1 MVRLMDLGYLNLE
14 AIAFSD
20 LYPFLISIL
29 IGALIGTERER
40 DLLEK
45 KKRGVAG
52 LRTFIL
58 IALLGTLSAHM
69 AALYGTTFMMVAF
82 AGFALMVAVGYAAS
96 ATNLGRLDFTSEVA
110 AVIAFILG
118 VLCHSPDTVML
129 AIALA
134 ILETVILA
142 VKKTAHRYVEI
153 IREEE
158 LLDTLK
164 MGTIALI
171 ILPLLP
177 NSALGPFDVL
187 NPRNI
192 WLMVVLVSLIGYIGY
207 VMIRIFGT
215 EKGLSIT
222 GALGGL
228 VSSTAVATT
237 MAAEARAHREVIPS
251 AVFATTIASCTMFP
265 RILLEVFLVNRELF
279 LPLLLPMVSM
289 TIVGV
294 VMALILFRK
303 RETIETDVALSDPF
317 RLSPALKFGAFFALV
332 LLISK
337 VANIYFGQ
345 AGTYVASL
353 VAGLADVDA
362 ITLSLATLAK
372 NSQLGEG
379 VAVAAITLA
388 AMTNTLV
395 KLSITFI
402 LGTREFGSRVALIFL
417 PMVGVGLLAIFLF

>member
-1 MVRLMDLGYLNLE
+1 VMDLSYLRLE

-58 IALLGTLSAHM
+58 ISLLGTLSAHL
-69 AALYGTTFMMVAF
+69 AAVYGTGFIIVAF
-82 AGFALMVAVGYAAS
+82 ASFALMVAVGYAAS

-118 VLCHSPDTVML
+118 ALCYSPETAMISIV
-129 AIALA
+129 LA
-134 ILETVILA
+134 ILVTAILA
-142 VKKTAHRYVEI
+142 VKKTAHRYVET
-153 IREEE
+153 IRQEE

-164 MGTIALI
+164 MATVALV

-177 NSALGPFDVL
+177 NVPLDPLGVL

-192 WLMVVLVSLIGYIGY
+192 WLMVVLVSLIGFVGY
-207 VMIRIFGT
+207 FMIRIFGT
-215 EKGLSIT
+215 DKGLTIT

-265 RILLEVFLVNRELF
+265 RILLEVFVVNRALF
-279 LPLLLPMVSM
+279 FPLLIPMASM
-289 TIVGV
+289 TAVGV
-294 VMALILFRK
+294 AMALLIYRK
-303 RETIETDVALSDPF
+303 RETIETKVELSDPF
-317 RLSPALKFGAFFALV
+317 RLSPALKFGAFFAFV
-332 LLISK
+332 LLVSK
-337 VANIYFGQ
+337 LATTSFGD
-345 AGTYVASL
+345 AGTYAASV

-362 ITLSLATLAK
+362 ITLSLATLART
-372 NSQLGEG
+372 SQMDEG

-388 AMTNTLV
+388 AITNTLV
-395 KLSITFI
+395 KLGITFI
-402 LGTREFGSRVALIFL
+402 LGSKEFGLRVAAIFV
-417 PMVGVGLLAIFLF
+417 PIIGVGLLAVLFLLL

>member
-1 MVRLMDLGYLNLE
+1 MEFGYLNLE
-14 AIAFSD
+14 AIAFSH

-58 IALLGTLSAHM
+58 ISLLGTLSADM
-69 AALYGTTFMMVAF
+69 AALYGGAFILVAF
-82 AGFALMVAVGYAAS
+82 AGFALMVAVGYAVS
-96 ATNLGRLDFTSEVA
+96 VTNLGRLDFTSEVA

-118 VLCHSPDTVML
+118 VLCYSPETMML
-129 AIALA
+129 AIALS
-134 ILETVILA
+134 ILVTMILA
-142 VKKTAHRYVEI
+142 VKKTVHRYVEI

-164 MGTIALI
+164 MGTIALV

-177 NSALGPFDVL
+177 NSALGPFEVL

-192 WLMVVLVSLIGYIGY
+192 WLMVVLVSLIGYVGY

-215 EKGLSIT
+215 DKGLSIT

-237 MAAEARAHREVIPS
+237 MAAEARSHREVIPS

-265 RILLEVFLVNRELF
+265 RVLFEVFVVNRELF
-279 LPLLLPMVSM
+279 FPPPS
-289 TIVGV
+289 
-294 VMALILFRK
+294 
-303 RETIETDVALSDPF
+303 
-317 RLSPALKFGAFFALV
+317 SPWPA
-332 LLISK
+332 
-337 VANIYFGQ
+337 
-345 AGTYVASL
+345 
-353 VAGLADVDA
+353 
-362 ITLSLATLAK
+362 
-372 NSQLGEG
+372 
-379 VAVAAITLA
+379 
-388 AMTNTLV
+388 
-395 KLSITFI
+395 
-402 LGTREFGSRVALIFL
+402 
-417 PMVGVGLLAIFLF
+417 